1 MHLCILHWQ
10 RDSSDWLCLINRI
23 AGEWWYQSESY
34 PGSFLQFGHHDD
46 VCAPL
51 LPDHPPELAEGL
63 GQRALSGDVSVLLP
77 VAVDVVCV
85 DVVAAWNTCQ
95 TQQNT
100 RIMRN
105 WVFSMLLFG
114 RGEKSTKIFYSSKS
128 TITLLKFYLSTSKST
143 SLKIYSSKS
152 KK

>member
-1 MHLCILHWQ
+1 MSGDIRASRTLDLSPVC
-10 RDSSDWLCLINRI
+10 
-23 AGEWWYQSESY
+23 
-34 PGSFLQFGHHDD
+34 HHDN

-100 RIMRN
+100 QRMRN

-114 RGEKSTKIFYSSKS
+114 CLSI
-128 TITLLKFYLSTSKST
+128 LLAQC
-143 SLKIYSSKS
+143 
-152 KK
+152 